1 MRTESQNKRIE
12 KDLKRGKK
20 ITPIMAL
27 KRYKCFRLSGRIFE
41 LRERGLNIVSRMIDK
56 GDVRVAEYSLKK

>member
-20 ITPIMAL
+20 ITALTALSKYGCFRVSARVFEL
-27 KRYKCFRLSGRIFE
+27 KR
-41 LRERGLNIVSRMIDK
+41 RGLNIVSRMIDK